1 MLDQAVWRGA
11 NAFKIPPC
19 LTLVALP
26 PRSSELN
33 PVERLWLY
41 LKQKYPSFRVLDHYG
56 AIEDAS
62 CQAWQNLV
70 AEPARLKSL
79 SSCPWIMS
87 CVKTERE
94 RYQS

>member
-1 MLDQAVWRGA
+1 M
-11 NAFKIPPC
+11 PPC

-41 LKQKYPSFRVLDHYG
+41 LKQKYPSFRILDDDG
-56 AIEDAS
+56 AMEDAS

-79 SSCPWIMS
+79 RSYPWIMGW
-87 CVKTERE
+87 VKTERE